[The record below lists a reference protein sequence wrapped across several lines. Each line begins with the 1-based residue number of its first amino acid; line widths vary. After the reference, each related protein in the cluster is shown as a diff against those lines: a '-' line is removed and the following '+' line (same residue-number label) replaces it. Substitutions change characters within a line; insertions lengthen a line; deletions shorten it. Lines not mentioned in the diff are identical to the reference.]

1 MTPHCS
7 RVTIHGV
14 PATMSVNDVF
24 DYISQFFPIISAG
37 VLRDT
42 ETGDGCWNYVS
53 LLISIGSCIV
63 TVETEKCGE
72 FSSFVNNELHFPR
85 VALSWP
91 FYTR

>member
-1 MTPHCS
+1 
-7 RVTIHGV
+7 
-14 PATMSVNDVF
+14 MSDNDVF

-42 ETGDGCWNYVS
+42 ETGDGC
-53 LLISIGSCIV
+53 SCIV

-85 VALSWP
+85 VALSWL